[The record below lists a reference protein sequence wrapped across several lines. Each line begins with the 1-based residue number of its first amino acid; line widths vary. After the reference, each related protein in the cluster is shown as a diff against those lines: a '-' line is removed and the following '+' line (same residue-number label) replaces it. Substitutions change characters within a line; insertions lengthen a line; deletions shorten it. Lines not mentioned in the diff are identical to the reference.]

1 MPDGRGRP
9 RGDFKGLPAGA
20 QHLAAEASVRRPP
33 KPWHP
38 QSVTQGGPQAEI
50 APQGGIYGACAGMV
64 DRSVLARQCSD
75 CDGIMIRSAR
85 STGSCSCS
93 KRWRHR
99 VTSSEQRTDLAHIQR
114 RQSGQL
120 GRRWRVRECRF
131 FCCGSGGHSRQ
142 RVNSGAD
149 AWMRGRINM
158 QQSSSYWQSCGW
170 PVRWNNQQA
179 RASTMQRSRQA
190 CLYVGLPRVYSVF

>member
-1 MPDGRGRP
+1 MGMH
-9 RGDFKGLPAGA
+9 GA
-20 QHLAAEASVRRPP
+20 VWPMSRSSTSSSVRRPP

-38 QSVTQGGPQAEI
+38 QSVTHGGPQAEI

-64 DRSVLARQCSD
+64 DCSVLARQCSD

-99 VTSSEQRTDLAHIQR
+99 VTSSEQRTDLAHAQR
-114 RQSGQL
+114 P
-120 GRRWRVRECRF
+120 RVSF
-131 FCCGSGGHSRQ
+131 FCCGRWRAFSPA
-142 RVNSGAD
+142 NSELMHGCA
-149 AWMRGRINM
+149 GCGIHM
-158 QQSSSYWQSCGW
+158 QQSSSYWQGCGW